1 MYQGQGDRRVSKF
14 CPAGFLRAKSA
25 NVSLLT
31 YLAPWPWYIGE
42 LVVIGFLSLA
52 LYYAPFFV
60 MDVLRRPK
68 TSTS

>member
-1 MYQGQGDRRVSKF
+1 MVAGAADFALVTDY
-14 CPAGFLRAKSA
+14 GFLRAKSL

-42 LVVIGFLSLA
+42 LVLIGLASLA
-52 LYYAPFFV
+52 VYYAPFFAI
-60 MDVLRRPK
+60 DVLRRPK